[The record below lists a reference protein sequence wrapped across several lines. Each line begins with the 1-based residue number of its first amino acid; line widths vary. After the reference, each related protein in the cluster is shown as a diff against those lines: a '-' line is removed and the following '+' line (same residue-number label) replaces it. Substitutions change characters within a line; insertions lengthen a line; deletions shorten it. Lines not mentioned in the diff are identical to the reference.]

1 MRPSVKYTD
10 RDIDDDMKLTH
21 RDYVKILHHYQR
33 GRRNTTK
40 NAAGHR
46 SVKLRAQRILAEKLC
61 HCIKAN
67 TAAAESRRIG
77 YCSQAIF
84 NRRGLRHHGFRCKT
98 ARGTLRPKLTRDV
111 TKMSRR
117 VRMHQ

>member
-1 MRPSVKYTD
+1 MRKTANYTD
-10 RDIDDDMKLTH
+10 RDIDEDMKLTH
-21 RDYVKILHHYQR
+21 RDYVKILHHYQP
-33 GRRNTTK
+33 GRRQ

-67 TAAAESRRIG
+67 TAVAESRRIG

-98 ARGTLRPKLTRDV
+98 ARGTLRPKLTRDI
-111 TKMSRR
+111 TKTSRR
-117 VRMHQ
+117 VRMSQ